1 MFISRVNEVTNKL
14 FLKQKFEK
22 LLILKVNFTYILYRL
37 LFFFYINAVVFT
49 RETINY
55 YENCILNTYYL

>member
-1 MFISRVNEVTNKL
+1 MHRDIKNELHLYTRLKASKTAFFI
-14 FLKQKFEK
+14 
-22 LLILKVNFTYILYRL
+22 
-37 LFFFYINAVVFT
+37 YINAVVFT